1 MKSIKTILSEQL
13 QYAYLIRRLSMYE
26 LKKTYIA
33 NMLGIVWVF
42 LNPII
47 QIGVYWI
54 IFGLGIRGGAPVN
67 GVPYFVWMISG
78 LVPWFYIS
86 SAIIQGSN
94 SIYARLSGVSKM
106 NFPLSIIPSYVILSR
121 LYTHLILTILLTVIV
136 IVNQGISSVHFL
148 VLIYGM
154 LSLTI
159 FLIALSFITST
170 LSTIVRDVHLL
181 IQSVTRMLF
190 FITPILWE
198 PKENMPQLFLSLMK
212 LNPFYYVIELYRE
225 ALVYDSTSIL
235 FSAYTLYFWGIIIFM
250 FTVGSMLHVRFRR
263 QFIDYL

>member
-1 MKSIKTILSEQL
+1 MKSVKTILSEQF

-26 LKKTYIA
+26 LKKTYVA
-33 NMLGIVWVF
+33 NMLGVVWVF

-47 QIGVYWI
+47 QIGIYWV

-67 GVPYFVWMISG
+67 GVPYFIWMISG

-86 SAIIQGSN
+86 PSIVQGSN

-106 NFPLSIIPSYVILSR
+106 NFPLSIIPSYVIFSR
-121 LYTHLILTILLTVIV
+121 LYTHLILTVILIFVV
-136 IVNQGISSVHFL
+136 IVNMGIESINFL
-148 VLIYGM
+148 TLIYGVF
-154 LSLTI
+154 SVTV
-159 FLIALSFITST
+159 FLIALAFITST
-170 LSTIVRDVHLL
+170 LSTIVRDIHLL

-198 PKENMPQLFLSLMK
+198 PKENMPHLFLNLMK

-235 FSAYTLYFWGIIIFM
+235 FSVYTLYFWGIIIFM
-250 FTVGSMLHVRFRR
+250 FIIGSMLHVRFRR